1 MIKYNLSI
9 NIFLF
14 SLFFFIILFFIIK
27 SFFKY
32 YKIENYKENKN
43 LIIPKNKSII
53 SYGLKCNPNDCKN
66 KTLQDCLKCKNCMY
80 ITKRGFH
87 SKCMSNISSK
97 NINKINDFQNVYQ
110 NNDNT
115 KANITVNEIY
125 TNNSGFIF

>member
-1 MIKYNLSI
+1 MIKYITKNNLLIFIFSI
-9 NIFLF
+9 
-14 SLFFFIILFFIIK
+14 SILFLILKILK
-27 SFFKY
+27 KN
-32 YKIENYKENKN
+32 KIENYKENKQ
-43 LIIPKNKSII
+43 LIIPKNKSIK

-66 KTLQDCLKCKNCMY
+66 KTFQECLKCKNCMY

-97 NINKINDFQNVYQ
+97 NINKFNDYQNVYQ

-115 KANITVNEIY
+115 KANITVNEVY